1 MRPLRVAIVGAGIM
15 GRTHARV
22 LADYY
27 RCTLAAVCSRD
38 VERARALAHEHGAS
52 LVFSDYHTLMAA
64 SEVDAVIIA
73 TPDFAHYDIAM
84 AAVQAGKHLLV
95 EKPLTTDLREANR
108 IVRAVQAAGVVGSTL
123 FNHRWIPAY
132 YQAMQR
138 IESGDLGRPRMAY
151 ARKNDTLYVPTEMLS
166 WADRSSPAW
175 FLNAHDIDL
184 VTWYFGDE
192 AVEAYASGVRGVLS
206 ERGIDTYDAI
216 QAQVRYRRGA
226 IATFESCWIYPNS
239 FPTMVDSWV
248 AITCERGVI
257 HMDRKEEQIQVSSPQ
272 RFEFPRNLLLLD
284 MTGHPQGSIRQAIT
298 HWVDCILDGTTPLVS
313 LEHARHVTAILDA
326 IHRSLREDRAVR
338 VA

>member
-1 MRPLRVAIVGAGIM
+1 MSALRVAIVGAGIM

-22 LADYY
+22 LADYH
-27 RCTLAAVCSRD
+27 RSTLAAVCSRD
-38 VERARALAHEHGAS
+38 EGRAAGLAREHGAP
-52 LVFSDYHTLMAA
+52 LVFTDYRELMA
-64 SEVDAVIIA
+64 SPEVDAVIIA
-73 TPDFAHYDIAM
+73 TPDFAHHDIAV
-84 AAVQAGKHLLV
+84 AAAQAGKHILV
-95 EKPLTTDLREANR
+95 EKPLTTDLAEADS
-108 IVRAVQAAGVVGSTL
+108 IVAAVRAAGVVGSVL

-138 IESGDLGRPRMAY
+138 IESGELGRPRMAY
-151 ARKNDTLYVPTEMLS
+151 ARKNDTIYVPTEMIG
-166 WADRSSPAW
+166 WADRTTSAW

-206 ERGIDTYDAI
+206 GRGIDTYDAI
-216 QAQVRYRRGA
+216 QAQVRYRGGA

-248 AITCERGVI
+248 AVTCERGVI
-257 HMDRKEEQIQVSSPQ
+257 HMDRKEEQIQVAGPQ

-284 MTGHPQGSIRQAIT
+284 LTGRPQGSVRHAIT
-298 HWVDCILDGTTPLVS
+298 HWVDCILDGAAPLVS

-326 IHRSLREDRAVR
+326 IHRSLREDRPVR